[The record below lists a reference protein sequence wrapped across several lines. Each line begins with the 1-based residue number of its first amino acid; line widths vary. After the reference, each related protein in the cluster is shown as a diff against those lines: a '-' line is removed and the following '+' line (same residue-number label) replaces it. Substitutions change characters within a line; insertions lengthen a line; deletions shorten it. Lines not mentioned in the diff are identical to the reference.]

1 MDDVPDFADP
11 NAWVIK
17 KCMKALLF
25 EEHCDPNIQDNYGET
40 LLNFAVKT
48 KKLQSLDYI
57 LTSKNAN
64 VNAPNAIGIT
74 PIG

>member
-1 MDDVPDFADP
+1 
-11 NAWVIK
+11 
-17 KCMKALLF
+17 MKALLF